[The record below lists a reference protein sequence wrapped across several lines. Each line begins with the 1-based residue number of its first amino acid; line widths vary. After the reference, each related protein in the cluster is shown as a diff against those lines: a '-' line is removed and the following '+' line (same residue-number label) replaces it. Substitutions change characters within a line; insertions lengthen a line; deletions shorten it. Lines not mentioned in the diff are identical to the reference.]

1 MKAYEAMKL
10 SRENAGTIITA
21 CCLAVLD
28 NLTTVEISSV
38 LELIIAKLVHRL
50 LDEDI
55 DVDEDGKIVRV
66 VVKEEAER

>member
-1 MKAYEAMKL
+1 MKVYEALKL
-10 SRENAGTIITA
+10 SRENADAIITA

-55 DVDEDGKIVRV
+55 DIDEDGKIVRV